1 MIIALNKVI
10 VLAKES
16 IMFDVRTI
24 ALAACL
30 AVSSVPAFAEPI
42 WTNDSVEGKGPLGQQ
57 WTGTWADGWN
67 ISEQLTD
74 VEIGRDTLSYYYF
87 GGGYRWG
94 TMTQTYIF
102 STQAAKAGALTLN
115 IGLSSNEL
123 WEGSA
128 TSMYIWQGDT
138 SRRQLLAG
146 ATGDEVVSRQV
157 TLDLGLDEAWGFMA
171 VSGSIGDN
179 DAYTGR
185 VYGSFTVTDAATG
198 GKVPEPASLALLGL
212 GMLGFAAARRKFS

>member
-1 MIIALNKVI
+1 MLN
-10 VLAKES
+10 
-16 IMFDVRTI
+16 VRTI

-30 AVSSVPAFAEPI
+30 AVSSVPALAEPI
-42 WTNDSVEGKGPLGQQ
+42 WTHDSVDGKGPLGQQ
-57 WTGTWADGWN
+57 WTGAWADGWN

-74 VEIGRDTLSYYYF
+74 VAIGRNALSYYYF

-102 STQAAKAGALTLN
+102 STTAAKAGTLTLN
-115 IGLSSNEL
+115 IDLSSNEL
-123 WEGSA
+123 WEGSS

-138 SRRQLLAG
+138 SRAQLLAG
-146 ATGDEVVSRQV
+146 ATGNDVVSRQV
-157 TLDLGLDEAWGFMA
+157 TLDLGLGEAWGFMA

-179 DAYTGR
+179 DAYTGQ

-198 GKVPEPASLALLGL
+198 GEVPEPGPLALLGVGLL
-212 GMLGFAAARRKFS
+212 GLLAAHRKV